1 MATHTLPSII
11 SMLDIVTHTLGTTP
25 PPPHTHTLGTPP
37 LDLGPQIPQIF
48 YALQGSVQ
56 AVLLGEVVETN
67 WNCQGVPAKS
77 IVELWPLN
85 HPTGGEGGEGR
96 REEGTRAA
104 ALASDGQYLYLHGSF
119 GLLKVG
125 SGYGNTKKV

>member
-1 MATHTLPSII
+1 M
-11 SMLDIVTHTLGTTP
+11 
-25 PPPHTHTLGTPP
+25 
-37 LDLGPQIPQIF
+37 
-48 YALQGSVQ
+48 Q

-96 REEGTRAA
+96 GEEGTRAA